1 MLQEGKGVTL
11 LRHTRK
17 KSVTNESNTLD
28 LLECSY
34 EYPQILTNKEDSP
47 QAKVNVDITREMN
60 QRYQSNCEEALVNAL
75 YIVDLFSKPDDITGP
90 SWFPLTASV
99 TYRVT
104 LNQYGILSIVFLEFR
119 WYGGAHPMTEQF
131 SLTYNV
137 ETGQQITAPEIL
149 GESEEEVK
157 RQIANGFMKQFEEDP
172 NKFFPDAVKDLANLK
187 FEYRFY
193 LKNDNIVFYF
203 NPYELGPYVSG
214 ILEYSMP
221 ILKKKV

>member
-172 NKFFPDAVKDLANLK
+172 NKFFPDAV
-187 FEYRFY
+187 
-193 LKNDNIVFYF
+193 
-203 NPYELGPYVSG
+203 
-214 ILEYSMP
+214 
-221 ILKKKV
+221 